1 MGPRVRRASGFLLT
15 ALSNARRTA
24 VFLFSLWR
32 RRASDKAL
40 ALLGSNP
47 QLSDW
52 SNRTTLWRGPGCPR
66 ALRKEG
72 LVIKAVAGGGGV
84 FIFPVK
90 NHTGLPQTHKE
101 DKGSFGLIKG
111 R

>member
-52 SNRTTLWRGPGCPR
+52 SNRTTLWRGPRPPGGPPKKT
-66 ALRKEG
+66 L
-72 LVIKAVAGGGGV
+72 LIIAGGGAVGI
-84 FIFPVK
+84 FIVQKK
-90 NHTGLPQTHKE
+90 NKPERRK
-101 DKGSFGLIKG
+101 KPNK
-111 R
+111 

>member
-52 SNRTTLWRGPGCPR
+52 SNRTTLWRAPR
-66 ALRKEG
+66 GRGGLRKKAPF
-72 LVIKAVAGGGGV
+72 IKPVAGAGGV
-84 FIFPVK
+84 IFAAGK
-90 NHTGLPQTHKE
+90 NSPAAPQDHSENKRP
-101 DKGSFGLIKG
+101 SH
-111 R
+111 

>member
-52 SNRTTLWRGPGCPR
+52 SNRTTLWRQHRPPGSPR
-66 ALRKEG
+66 PEG
-72 LVIKAVAGGGGV
+72 TLIIARCGAAVGIIPCRQNSSWDRA
-84 FIFPVK
+84 
-90 NHTGLPQTHKE
+90 NH
-101 DKGSFGLIKG
+101 
-111 R
+111 

>member
-52 SNRTTLWRGPGCPR
+52 SNRTTLWRDHRARGGPGQKALLIKTESVAVVVIIVAVKNQPE
-66 ALRKEG
+66 LRKQHSGYNGAYG
-72 LVIKAVAGGGGV
+72 LQK
-84 FIFPVK
+84 
-90 NHTGLPQTHKE
+90 
-101 DKGSFGLIKG
+101 D
-111 R
+111 

>member
-52 SNRTTLWRGPGCPR
+52 SNRTTLWRDHSAPGAPR
-66 ALRKEG
+66 KKGRL
-72 LVIKAVAGGGGV
+72 IIAVAGAVG
-84 FIFPVK
+84 IIILAVK
-90 NHTGLPQTHKE
+90 NYPARPKAHGENTG
-101 DKGSFGLIKG
+101 SS
-111 R
+111 

>member
-1 MGPRVRRASGFLLT
+1 MGVRRASGFLLT
-15 ALSNARRTA
+15 ALSNTRRTA

-52 SNRTTLWRGPGCPR
+52 SNRTTLWRDHRAPGGP
-66 ALRKEG
+66 RKKAPFIIAVG
-72 LVIKAVAGGGGV
+72 GAVVVIIVA
-84 FIFPVK
+84 VK
-90 NHTGLPQTHKE
+90 NYPGPRKKPNE
-101 DKGSFGLIKG
+101 YKGAFWMKKT
-111 R
+111 

>member
-15 ALSNARRTA
+15 ALSNTRRTA

-52 SNRTTLWRGPGCPR
+52 SNRTTLWRGHRGRGGPRQKGAVIIPGAG
-66 ALRKEG
+66 ALG
-72 LVIKAVAGGGGV
+72 VIIVAA
-84 FIFPVK
+84 K
-90 NHTGLPQTHKE
+90 NKPGRPKKHKE
-101 DKGSFGLIKG
+101 NKGSFCVKKE
-111 R
+111 

>member
-52 SNRTTLWRGPGCPR
+52 SNRTTLWRDNSAR
-66 ALRKEG
+66 AALRKKMLLINAGVGSVG
-72 LVIKAVAGGGGV
+72 LLTISSKTQ
-84 FIFPVK
+84 PQRPK
-90 NHTGLPQTHKE
+90 THTEQ
-101 DKGSFGLIKG
+101 I
-111 R
+111 

>member
-52 SNRTTLWRGPGCPR
+52 SNGTTLWRDDT
-66 ALRKEG
+66 
-72 LVIKAVAGGGGV
+72 AGGGARENRVVIIAGAG
-84 FIFPVK
+84 PVVVIMVAVK
-90 NHTGLPQTHKE
+90 VQAALPK
-101 DKGSFGLIKG
+101 DSND
-111 R
+111 

>member
-52 SNRTTLWRGPGCPR
+52 SNRTTLWRAQGARG
-66 ALRKEG
+66 G
-72 LVIKAVAGGGGV
+72 LCQKAPLIIAGVVAVAV
-84 FIFPVK
+84 IIFAVK
-90 NHTGLPQTHKE
+90 TYPAPPKRTVN
-101 DKGSFGLIKG
+101 
-111 R
+111 

>member
-52 SNRTTLWRGPGCPR
+52 SNRTTLWRDHRAPGAPR
-66 ALRKEG
+66 KEALLIIAVSVAVVIILFALKNYPQLRKAHSG
-72 LVIKAVAGGGGV
+72 Y
-84 FIFPVK
+84 
-90 NHTGLPQTHKE
+90 
-101 DKGSFGLIKG
+101 KGSYG
-111 R
+111 RKKA

>member
-24 VFLFSLWR
+24 VFLFSLWL

-52 SNRTTLWRGPGCPR
+52 SNRTTLWRDPR
-66 ALRKEG
+66 CRGALGKEG
-72 LVIKAVAGGGGV
+72 ELINPGAGAAGAILVGTKDYPETPKTPGGTQRV
-84 FIFPVK
+84 LRTQK
-90 NHTGLPQTHKE
+90 
-101 DKGSFGLIKG
+101 D